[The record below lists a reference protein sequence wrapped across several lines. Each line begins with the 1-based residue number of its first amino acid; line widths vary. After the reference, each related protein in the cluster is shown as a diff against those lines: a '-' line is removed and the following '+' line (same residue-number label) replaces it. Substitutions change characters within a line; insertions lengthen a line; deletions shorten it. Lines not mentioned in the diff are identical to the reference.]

1 MLRRVFLLSLI
12 SLLSIS
18 GSAQFRGQKP
28 IVDWDSRPQ
37 PYSTPA
43 QSRTI
48 TSGSARISAVRLR
61 EPRKAQRL
69 LSKASKAWAKHKAAE
84 AERNLK
90 LALDIYPSF
99 PEALTFCGYIQASRQ
114 QWDMAEESVHS
125 AIQMDPS
132 YSPAYVVLAGIY
144 NGESRF
150 EDAQQASEQALLAGA
165 NTWDVQYE
173 IARALIGKH
182 EYDRALT
189 ITESALHGK
198 HGTLLH
204 LAKAYALARL
214 KRYRES
220 VAELRTYLHYEPH
233 GDGSQKAHELMDQIQ
248 PLAGE

>member
-1 MLRRVFLLSLI
+1 MLRRVFLLSLV

-18 GSAQFRGQKP
+18 ASAQFRGQKP
-28 IVDWDSRPQ
+28 SVDWDPRPQ
-37 PYSTPA
+37 PFPTSTK
-43 QSRTI
+43 SRSMTAA
-48 TSGSARISAVRLR
+48 GARISAVRLR
-61 EPRKAQRL
+61 EPAKARRL
-69 LSKASKAWAKHKAAE
+69 LSQASKAWAAQKPAE
-84 AERNLK
+84 AERKLK
-90 LALDIYPSF
+90 QALDIYPSF
-99 PEALTFCGYIQASRQ
+99 PEALTFCGFIQAARR

-125 AIQMDPS
+125 AIQVDPS

-144 NGESRF
+144 NGQSRF
-150 EDAQQASEQALLAGA
+150 QDAQQASEQALVAGA

-189 ITESALHGK
+189 VTEKALHNN

-220 VAELRTYLHYEPH
+220 VTELRTYLHYQPRGE
-233 GDGSQKAHELMDQIQ
+233 GSQNARNLLDQLQ